1 MTNEKTIQKI
11 YTKLF
16 ETLGCHNHI
25 VESKSMWKYCIDC
38 KKKALTIS
46 QPTDQVTRFVDYRII
61 CFSCNTTQI
70 IQSNQY
76 SKKQDLNEFIFD
88 LMNHFQLN

>member
-1 MTNEKTIQKI
+1 MTSEKIIRKVYKELNEK
-11 YTKLF
+11 
-16 ETLGCHNHI
+16 LGQHNHI
-25 VESKSMWKYCIDC
+25 IEAKSMWKWCIDC

-46 QPTDQVTRFVDYRII
+46 QPTDQVTRFADYRII

-76 SKKQDLNEFIFD
+76 SKKQDLNGFIFD
-88 LMNHFQLN
+88 LMNQFQLN